1 MKSAIFTTLLLLFS
15 IVTFSQSVQSTVVDG
30 KNGQVIEMATVR
42 LLKKAD
48 STFVQGV
55 QTDMKGNF
63 NIPRVAPGHYI
74 LVISSVGYNEHKQ
87 DIQIENRNL
96 ILRTINLTENV
107 QLLKEIDVKGTAAQL
122 VVKGDTVEYNAA
134 AFKLQENAVVEDLLK
149 RLPGVEVSSDG
160 KITVNGQDIKRIRVD
175 GKKFFDGDIEMAT
188 KNLTADMIDKV
199 QVLEQKSE
207 MAQLTGFE
215 DDNTE
220 RIINLTTKPNRRNG
234 YFGNAI
240 GGIGLDIDNNIR
252 YDANANFNLM
262 RGESQTS
269 IVAGAN
275 NVNTARSSRGRW
287 GGQSSGITETQN
299 IGLNNNT
306 IINPNLK
313 IGGDGSFTHSNNY
326 TENTSLRESYLR
338 GLQYNDSTKTISG
351 NDSYAANMRLEVEW
365 KIDTLRTLIVQ
376 PRIEYSE
383 AESYSL
389 RDFLYLTQSDST
401 SWGYNNNN
409 GFERGLS
416 GGLNIIYNKKSTN
429 KKGRTMTIN
438 VSTNLSDNNSD
449 RFNLSLKN
457 TFDEFRNVN
466 QLTVDQFTQNKS
478 NTFNNSIRV
487 SFVEPLWN
495 NKNML
500 ETALQLRANQ
510 RTSEINQY
518 IKDENN
524 LYNVLDSAYS
534 NNFSNLFLSQILE
547 LNYRYTEKDY
557 NLTLG
562 LKAEPSQTKSET
574 LYGDG
579 SDRIHNISVFNFAP
593 NARFQYNFTRKT
605 FLRIDYRGRT
615 EQPSINQM
623 QPVKNNS
630 NLMNETI
637 GNPNLNPSF
646 NNQLSFNYSAFN
658 DQKFSSFNTMLRA
671 NLTKDALVTN
681 SIFDKSGKQYI
692 QTVNA
697 ANAPFSIW
705 ASVMY
710 NTPIIQKR
718 LHFNTNTSTN
728 FSQRFGYS
736 SKGMDDVEIDTE
748 NLPLGDLSITDRIGI
763 DQNLSLT
770 FTHDKVEF
778 GLRGG
783 VRYSN
788 TQNSLTDNISQT
800 YDWSGRSN
808 IVIRFPYD
816 FSLSSDITYTAR
828 TGYGTLSLN
837 ELLWNASLDKNL
849 FKNRAVLSVKWF
861 DILQQQKNIR
871 QNIGDNSI
879 QYTTF
884 NTLRSYFLVS
894 FSYRL
899 NKFAGGSNQNTD
911 RPRGFGDGRG
921 PGGGRGMGRGMD
933 F

>member
-1 MKSAIFTTLLLLFS
+1 MRSIIYSVILLF
-15 IVTFSQSVQSTVVDG
+15 ITLNAFSQSVQSTVVDA

-63 NIPRVAPGHYI
+63 NIPRIAAGNYI

-87 DIQIENRNL
+87 DIKVENKNI

-134 AFKLQENAVVEDLLK
+134 AFKMQENAVVEDLLK
-149 RLPGVEVSSDG
+149 RLPGVEVSAEG

-188 KNLTADMIDKV
+188 KNLTADMVDKI
-199 QVLEQKSE
+199 QVLEQKSD

-215 DDNTE
+215 DDDTE

-234 YFGNAI
+234 YFGNAV

-299 IGLNNNT
+299 IGINNNT
-306 IINPNLK
+306 NINPKLK
-313 IGGDGSFTHSNNY
+313 IGGDGSFTHSNNF
-326 TENTSLRESYLR
+326 TENTSLRESYLK
-338 GLQYNDSTKTISG
+338 GYQYNDSTKTISG
-351 NDSYAANMRLEVEW
+351 NDSYAANMRLEAEW
-365 KIDTLRTLIVQ
+365 KIDSLRTLIMQ
-376 PRIEYSE
+376 PRIEYSQ
-383 AESYSL
+383 AKSYSMH
-389 RDFLYLTQSDST
+389 DFLYLTDADST
-401 SWGYNNNN
+401 SWGYTNNN
-409 GFERGLS
+409 GNEQSIS
-416 GGLNIIYNKKSTN
+416 GGLNLIYNKKSSI

-438 VSTNLSDNNSD
+438 VSSNLSDNSNE
-449 RFNLSLKN
+449 RFNYSLKE
-457 TFDEFRNVN
+457 TFDK
-466 QLTVDQFTQNKS
+466 TTPVDQFTQNKS

-487 SFVEPLWN
+487 SIVEPLWN

-500 ETALQLRANQ
+500 ETALLLRANQ
-510 RTSEINQY
+510 RTSEKNQY
-518 IKDENN
+518 KNDSNN
-524 LYNVLDSAYS
+524 IYNVLDSAYS

-562 LKAEPSQTKSET
+562 LKAEPSQTFSYT
-574 LYGDG
+574 TYLDG
-579 SDRIHNISVFNFAP
+579 STRNYDIKVFNLAP
-593 NARFQYNFTRKT
+593 NGRFQYNFTRKT

-630 NLMNETI
+630 NLMNETV
-637 GNPNLNPSF
+637 GNPELNPSF
-646 NNQLSFNYSAFN
+646 NNQLSLNFSAFN
-658 DQKFSSFNTMLRA
+658 DKKFSSLNIMLRA
-671 NLTKDALVTN
+671 NSTKDALVTN
-681 SIFDKSGKQYI
+681 SIFDNSGKQYV

-697 ANAPFSIW
+697 VNAPYSLW

-710 NTPIIQKR
+710 NTPLIQKR
-718 LHFNTNTSTN
+718 LHFNTNTSAN

-736 SKGMDDVEIDTE
+736 SKGLDNAVIDLE
-748 NLPLGDLSITDRIGI
+748 NLPLGDLSITDRMGLN
-763 DQNLSLT
+763 QNLSLT
-770 FTHDKVEF
+770 FTHDKVEL
-778 GLRGG
+778 GIRGG
-783 VRYSN
+783 LRYSN
-788 TQNSLTDNISQT
+788 TQNSLTDNISET

-808 IVIRFPYD
+808 VVFRFPFD
-816 FSLSSDITYTAR
+816 FSLTSDITYTAR
-828 TGYGTLSLN
+828 SGYGTLSLN
-837 ELLWNASLDKNL
+837 EWLWNASLDKNM

-861 DILQQQKNIR
+861 DILQQQQNIR
-871 QNIGDNSI
+871 QSIGDNSI

-899 NKFAGGSNQNTD
+899 NKFVGSNNQNTD
-911 RPRGFGDGRG
+911 RPRGFGDGRA
-921 PGGGRGMGRGMD
+921 RGMGRGMD